1 MKTKQL
7 LTATIASLC
16 LFTARAQTSNS
27 TGNEAFQQDFARL
40 NTESKYKSIFTNN
53 AKISFDYNE
62 EKFRKFKKLRTGG
75 IILTSVGAGLII
87 GGTAL
92 IIDGNNQNDGYNFTG
107 DYYDGDLTDGD
118 GKIVAGAVGIAFGA
132 LSTAGGITMWVIG
145 NKKMKNTAADKCPFN
160 LLKTVW
166 DWLTS
171 FNAQQPVTQN
181 HGLFYQSMMIIT

>member
-16 LFTARAQTSNS
+16 LFTAQAQTNNS
-27 TGNEAFQQDFARL
+27 VGNEAFQRDFARL
-40 NTESKYKSIFTNN
+40 DRERPYKSIFTNTADATFN
-53 AKISFDYNE
+53 YNE
-62 EKFRKFKKLRTGG
+62 EKYRKFKKLRTGG

-92 IIDGNNQNDGYNFTG
+92 IIDGNNENDGYNFAG

-132 LSTAGGITMWVIG
+132 LSTAGGITMWAIG
-145 NKKMKNTAADKCPFN
+145 NKKMKKYGGGQISVQSAKN
-160 LLKTVW
+160 
-166 DWLTS
+166 
-171 FNAQQPVTQN
+171 
-181 HGLFYQSMMIIT
+181 GLGLAYKF